1 MISSSYLQS
10 EQWEFR
16 GCPNGP
22 LASVSLKDLVSTEYF
37 PKALGGAVAQVADG
51 NTLAAEKLNSQ
62 LVVSFPHFV

>member
-37 PKALGGAVAQVADG
+37 PKGPRGSSG
-51 NTLAAEKLNSQ
+51 TGC
-62 LVVSFPHFV
+62 